1 MLEYT
6 IHSSMFDCVVVAVF
20 RFLLCLA
27 AYTFLT
33 VSHWAPIALTTS
45 MTVAFLAAKVFQY
58 QWQTGEP
65 ITYDVMLILLSF
77 VLCWAEVWFYD
88 FRLIPLER
96 KVQTTNTTKPQSFK
110 GRYIVQKYSM
120 TNEKYLML

>member
-96 KVQTTNTTKPQSFK
+96 KVRNHNHAKQRKIHRPKIFYDQ
-110 GRYIVQKYSM
+110 
-120 TNEKYLML
+120 